1 MVKLTDTTKLGT
13 NWEETKG
20 VQHCGSLTDWQQ
32 GCNLS
37 RWQRHRC
44 RDSLAQDSSPWAL
57 DGDPRGGSSSTAEL
71 ALDYPI
77 SKKSVHTDATA
88 KQTETCTTRKLRVDR
103 DYGGVE
109 DLHRS
114 PHPRDRRLTT
124 KRWAAAG
131 TAVGR
136 EKTPPLPK
144 ANESAVW
151 PESRGDGFLLRVIA
165 YGYGALVF
173 SLWRENEIVFLFRT
187 RHAYFH
193 RPTSAHNA
201 RIPMPQ
207 NKATSCLIFR
217 GGVLWVCSD
226 IMFILSY

>member
-13 NWEETKG
+13 NGEETKG

-77 SKKSVHTDATA
+77 SKKSVPPMQQQNKQKHALLENYVSTD
-88 KQTETCTTRKLRVDR
+88 
-103 DYGGVE
+103 GGVE
-109 DLHRS
+109 DLRRS

-131 TAVGR
+131 TAVGGR
-136 EKTPPLPK
+136 RHRHCQRQTSQPC
-144 ANESAVW
+144 AQRVVGMASFCVW
-151 PESRGDGFLLRVIA
+151 
-165 YGYGALVF
+165 
-173 SLWRENEIVFLFRT
+173 
-187 RHAYFH
+187 
-193 RPTSAHNA
+193 
-201 RIPMPQ
+201 
-207 NKATSCLIFR
+207 
-217 GGVLWVCSD
+217 
-226 IMFILSY
+226 